1 MAASRLP
8 SRLIE
13 VGFVAR
19 AHGVRGELRVVLHN
33 PDSSALDAA
42 ETVYLAGERR
52 VLIAARPVQGAV
64 LVTLEGIGDRD
75 AAEALRGSSVEVDRD
90 ALDLDDGEVLLADL
104 VGCRAVL
111 SDGSD
116 WGEVV
121 RVVTGPQDRL
131 VIRHGDIERELPLV
145 DELVTAIDLD
155 AGTIEVAPPE
165 GLPETSV
172 DR

>member
-1 MAASRLP
+1 K
-8 SRLIE
+8 
-13 VGFVAR
+13 
-19 AHGVRGELRVVLHN
+19 
-33 PDSSALDAA
+33 
-42 ETVYLAGERR
+42 
-52 VLIAARPVQGAV
+52 GAV
-64 LVTLEGIGDRD
+64 LALLEGIGDRD
-75 AAEALRGSSVEVDRD
+75 AAEALRGSTVEVDRED
-90 ALDLDDGEVLLADL
+90 LELDDGEVLLADL

-111 SDGSD
+111 ADGSD

-145 DELVTAIDLD
+145 DELVTAIDLE

-165 GLPETSV
+165 GLPETRA